1 MFSNPVVSF
10 ILRVLFWEC
19 QTTVIISLQSHR
31 CPPHRTAAFLGFL
44 VLYSISWLKLF
55 VFELYSRVPKSLILP
70 QLVARPRNPRARC
83 HSAHRHPLR
92 PLGSATVRVC
102 HNLVRRETESYMR
115 SSSFAIRNWR
125 RMCDLLDIA
134 STAPQAALP

>member
-19 QTTVIISLQSHR
+19 QTTVIIFLQSHR

-55 VFELYSRVPKSLILP
+55 VFELYSWVPKSLILP
-70 QLVARPRNPRARC
+70 QLVARPRNPRARY
-83 HSAHRHPLR
+83 HSAHQHPLR
-92 PLGSATVRVC
+92 PLRSATVRAC
-102 HNLVRRETESYMR
+102 HKARRETESYMR
-115 SSSFAIRNWR
+115 SSSLAIRNWR

-134 STAPQAALP
+134 SMAPQAALP